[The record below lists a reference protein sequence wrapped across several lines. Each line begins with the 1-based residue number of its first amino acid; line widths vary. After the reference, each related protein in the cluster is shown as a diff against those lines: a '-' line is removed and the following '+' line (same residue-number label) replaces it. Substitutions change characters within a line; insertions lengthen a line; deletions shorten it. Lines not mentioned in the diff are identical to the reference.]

1 MILTN
6 RLFVREEPT
15 RDAKSIYIFC
25 EGKERE
31 FNYFLYFK
39 ELDSRINIEIY
50 KLDPHE
56 DNSPTGLLTI
66 AEKCLLKSEINQ
78 NPKYHFIEGDEVW
91 FVLDVDKDRD
101 ESRNPKI
108 EVLIERC
115 NQSNNWY
122 LALSNP
128 CFEVWLLYHFFTSK
142 ITFENSDISKN
153 WKQYLN
159 DSVPGG
165 FDSRKHPIYIST
177 ASKNAE
183 TNYSSSDNQPD
194 IGTTNVFELANS
206 IIPLVKSKLDKVFE
220 EIKQLESNQIQI

>member
-31 FNYFLYFK
+31 FNYFMYFK

-50 KLDPHE
+50 KLESYE
-56 DNSPTGLLTI
+56 DNSPIGLLSI
-66 AEKCLLKSEINQ
+66 AEKCLVKSETNQ
-78 NPKYHFIEGDEVW
+78 NSKYHFLEGDEVW
-91 FVLDVDKDRD
+91 IVLDIDKDRD
-101 ESRNPKI
+101 ESRKPQI
-108 EVLIERC
+108 EAVIEKC

-122 LALSNP
+122 IAQSNP
-128 CFEVWLLYHFFTSK
+128 CFEVWLLYHFFPTK

-159 DSVPGG
+159 ELIPGG
-165 FDSRKHPIYIST
+165 FDSRKHPIYITT
-177 ASKNAE
+177 ASINAE
-183 TNYSSSDNQPD
+183 RNYSTTDNHPD
-194 IGTTNVFELANS
+194 EGTTNVFNLANS
-206 IIPLVKSKLDKVFE
+206 IIPLIKPKLDKVLKDL
-220 EIKQLESNQIQI
+220 KQFSS